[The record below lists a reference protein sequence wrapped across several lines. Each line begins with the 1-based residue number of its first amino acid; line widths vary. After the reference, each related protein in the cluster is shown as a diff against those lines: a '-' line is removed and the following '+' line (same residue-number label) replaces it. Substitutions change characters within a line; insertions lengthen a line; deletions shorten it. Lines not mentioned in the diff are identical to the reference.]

1 MGKSPTLVELLEE
14 FSDKYKMDALGM
26 SIEKIKDRINAE
38 DFIRLDE
45 LVNPVNPNLYRVTVF
60 IEIEA
65 NNDEHAM
72 NMVTEIL
79 SQPAVVFDN
88 VYKFFHVD
96 VKDITEGE

>member
-1 MGKSPTLVELLEE
+1 MKKLPSLVGLLEE
-14 FSDKYKMDALGM
+14 FSKKYSIDALGM
-26 SIEKIKDRINAE
+26 SLDKVKANISGE

-45 LVNPVNPNLYRVTVF
+45 LVNPVNPNLYRVTVY

-72 NMVTEIL
+72 DKVTDIL
-79 SQPAVVFDN
+79 SQPSVVFDN

>member
-1 MGKSPTLVELLEE
+1 MSSSPTLVELLEE

-26 SIEKIKDRINAE
+26 SIDRVKAKISAE

-45 LVNPVNPNLYRVTVF
+45 LVNPVNPSLYRVTVY

-72 NMVTEIL
+72 DKVTEIL

>member
-45 LVNPVNPNLYRVTVF
+45 LVNPVNPNLYRVTVY

-72 NMVTEIL
+72 DKVTDIL
-79 SQPAVVFDN
+79 SQPSVVFDN

>member
-26 SIEKIKDRINAE
+26 SIDRVKAKISAE

-45 LVNPVNPNLYRVTVF
+45 LVNPVNPNLYRVTVY

-72 NMVTEIL
+72 DKVTEIL

>member
-45 LVNPVNPNLYRVTVF
+45 LVNPVNPNLYRVTVY

-72 NMVTEIL
+72 NKVTEIL

-96 VKDITEGE
+96 VKDITIGE

>member
-1 MGKSPTLVELLEE
+1 MSSSPTLVELLEE

-26 SIEKIKDRINAE
+26 SIDRVKAKISAE

-45 LVNPVNPNLYRVTVF
+45 LVNPVNSNLYRVTVY

-72 NMVTEIL
+72 DKVTEIL

>member
-1 MGKSPTLVELLEE
+1 MKELPTLVGLLEE
-14 FSDKYKMDALGM
+14 FSKKYKIDALGM
-26 SIEKIKDRINAE
+26 SIDKIKEKINEE
-38 DFIRLDE
+38 DFIRIDKM
-45 LVNPVNPNLYRVTVF
+45 VNPVNPNRYRVTVY

-72 NMVTEIL
+72 NKVTDIL
-79 SQPAVVFDN
+79 SQPSVVFDN

>member
-1 MGKSPTLVELLEE
+1 MSSSPTLVELLEE

-26 SIEKIKDRINAE
+26 SIDRVKAKISAE

-45 LVNPVNPNLYRVTVF
+45 LVNPVNPNLYRVTVY

-72 NMVTEIL
+72 DKVTEIL

>member
-26 SIEKIKDRINAE
+26 SIDRVKAKISAE

-45 LVNPVNPNLYRVTVF
+45 LVNPVNPNLYRVSVY

-72 NMVTEIL
+72 DKVTEIL

>member
-26 SIEKIKDRINAE
+26 SIDRVKAKISAE

-45 LVNPVNPNLYRVTVF
+45 LVNPVNSNLYRVTVY

-72 NMVTEIL
+72 DKVTEIL

>member
-1 MGKSPTLVELLEE
+1 MSSSPTLVELLEE

-26 SIEKIKDRINAE
+26 SIDRIKAKISAE

-45 LVNPVNPNLYRVTVF
+45 LVNPVDPNLYRVTVY

-72 NMVTEIL
+72 NKVTEIL

>member
-45 LVNPVNPNLYRVTVF
+45 LVNPVNPNLYRVTVY

-72 NMVTEIL
+72 DKVTEIL

>member
-45 LVNPVNPNLYRVTVF
+45 LVNPVNPNLYRVTVY

-72 NMVTEIL
+72 DKVTDIL

>member
-45 LVNPVNPNLYRVTVF
+45 LVNPVNPNLYRVTVY

-65 NNDEHAM
+65 NNEEHAM
-72 NMVTEIL
+72 DKVTEIL

>member
-45 LVNPVNPNLYRVTVF
+45 LVNPVNPNLYRVTVY

-72 NMVTEIL
+72 NKVTEIL